1 MEEKPSQQHRIYLNQ
16 LQNESKIEQHKTQET
31 LEILLK
37 SVQNRITRE
46 RTLTENLENTQIAL
60 AKSQEEVKTLLAS
73 QSLFDSSMLIKKKVA
88 KETTKNKTLK
98 MAQYHASLAEASLQ
112 IKQLK
117 GKLQRKRSES
127 ALKTERTAAELRVLR
142 SRVEQLQ
149 KTVRNVNLLRK
160 KEKEKYEGH
169 LATIRKEIGEMKT
182 SQRKARET
190 QLKYKSMVTQASKD
204 RDALIK
210 KMEGKDVLLQES
222 RHLLSQEK
230 GFNAALRKQME
241 TLMIENDSVVA
252 KQTEEFHDTMLLE
265 HAFRNK
271 TKDMFRRLSLLNNEQ
286 VLFIEQVAGM
296 TNAQDSVL

>member
-16 LQNESKIEQHKTQET
+16 LQNESKIEQHKTQEA
-31 LEILLK
+31 LEILLNA
-37 SVQNRITRE
+37 VQNKITTE
-46 RTLTENLENTQIAL
+46 RMLTANLENTQVAL
-60 AKSQEEVKTLLAS
+60 AKSQEEVKSLLAS
-73 QSLFDSSMLIKKKVA
+73 QSLFDSSMLIKKKIV

-117 GKLQRKRSES
+117 GKFSNQS
-127 ALKTERTAAELRVLR
+127 AQLSFAKERTAAELRVLR

-149 KTVRNVNLLRK
+149 NTVRNVNLLRK

-169 LATIRKEIGEMKT
+169 LATIRKEIGEMKAT
-182 SQRKARET
+182 QRKARET
-190 QLKYKSMVTQASKD
+190 QLKYKSTVTQASKD

-210 KMEGKDVLLQES
+210 KLEGKDILLQES

-230 GFNAALRKQME
+230 GFNAALKKQVE
-241 TLMIENDSVVA
+241 TLMIENDSVIA
-252 KQTEEFHDTMLLE
+252 KQTEEFQNTMVLE

-296 TNAQDSVL
+296 TNTQDSIL